1 MDFLTHPAGPR
12 TPRSATPAPT
22 GEFLALLSERARGRL
37 KVYIGSAAGTGKT
50 YRMLQEAHE
59 LRRRRVDCVI
69 GFIETHGRAET
80 AEQVRDL
87 EIIPRRRVAY
97 RGIEVEEMDVT
108 AIIARRPAVAIVDEL
123 AHTNVPGSEHQKRWE
138 DVLTLLEQGVSVIT
152 AVNVQHLESLND
164 VLQRSL
170 GVTIRETIPDWLLTV
185 ADQVVNLD
193 IPAEDLRQRLTDGK
207 IYPADKIQA
216 ALSNFFVEENLTTL
230 RELALREV
238 ASSVD
243 RQREEI
249 AARDAG
255 TGIVPPE
262 PRTVDRLLV
271 GRSADP
277 AATRAVLRQATR
289 IAGRLNSDWYCA
301 WVRTPADRADR
312 IATERQRNVVDNMQR
327 AQALGAEVVT
337 LEGADVAQA
346 LLDFAQLRGCSMIIV
361 GPTRHGWWGRVLRPS
376 IAAALL
382 AAKRDVD
389 VLVVRTS
396 AEGAQ

>member
-1 MDFLTHPAGPR
+1 MDLLTTPIGPVS
-12 TPRSATPAPT
+12 PRSATSAPT
-22 GEFLALLSERARGRL
+22 GEFLALISERARGRL
-37 KVYIGSAAGTGKT
+37 KVYVGSAAGTGKT
-50 YRMLQEAHE
+50 YRMLQEAHD
-59 LRRRRVDCVI
+59 LRRRQVDCVI

-87 EIIPRRRVAY
+87 EIIPRRRMAY
-97 RGIEVEEMDVT
+97 RGIEVEEMDLD
-108 AIIARRPAVAIVDEL
+108 AILVRRPAVALVDEL
-123 AHTNVPGSEHQKRWE
+123 AHTNVPGSLHQKRWE
-138 DVLTLLEQGVSVIT
+138 DVLTLLEQGISVIT

-170 GVTIRETIPDWLLTV
+170 GVTIRETIPDWLLSV

-216 ALSNFFVEENLTTL
+216 ALSNFFVEENLATL

-238 ASSVD
+238 ANSVD
-243 RQREEI
+243 RQREEN
-249 AARDAG
+249 AAREAG
-255 TGIVPPE
+255 TGAGPPE
-262 PRTVDRLLV
+262 PRTVDRVLV
-271 GRSADP
+271 GMSANP
-277 AATRAVLRQATR
+277 ADTRALLRQATR

-312 IATERQRNVVDNMQR
+312 IATERQRHVVDNMQR

-337 LEGADVAQA
+337 LDGTDVAQV
-346 LLDFAQLRGCSMIIV
+346 LLDFAQAHGCSMIII
-361 GPTRHGWWGRVLRPS
+361 GPTRQGWWGRAVRPS
-376 IAAALL
+376 IAATLL

-396 AEGAQ
+396 VEGAS

>member
-1 MDFLTHPAGPR
+1 M
-12 TPRSATPAPT
+12 
-22 GEFLALLSERARGRL
+22 
-37 KVYIGSAAGTGKT
+37 YIGSAAGTGKT

-59 LRRRRVDCVI
+59 LRRRKVDCVV

-87 EIIPRRRVAY
+87 EIVPRRRVAY
-97 RGIEVEEMDVT
+97 RGIEVEEMDVA

-123 AHTNVPGSEHQKRWE
+123 AHTNVPGSDHQKRWE

-185 ADQVVNLD
+185 ADQVVSLD

-207 IYPADKIQA
+207 IYSADKIQA

-255 TGIVPPE
+255 AGSAPAE

-271 GRSADP
+271 GMSADP
-277 AATRAVLRQATR
+277 AATRALLRQATR
-289 IAGRLNSDWYCA
+289 IAG
-301 WVRTPADRADR
+301 
-312 IATERQRNVVDNMQR
+312 
-327 AQALGAEVVT
+327 
-337 LEGADVAQA
+337 
-346 LLDFAQLRGCSMIIV
+346 
-361 GPTRHGWWGRVLRPS
+361 
-376 IAAALL
+376 
-382 AAKRDVD
+382 
-389 VLVVRTS
+389 
-396 AEGAQ
+396 